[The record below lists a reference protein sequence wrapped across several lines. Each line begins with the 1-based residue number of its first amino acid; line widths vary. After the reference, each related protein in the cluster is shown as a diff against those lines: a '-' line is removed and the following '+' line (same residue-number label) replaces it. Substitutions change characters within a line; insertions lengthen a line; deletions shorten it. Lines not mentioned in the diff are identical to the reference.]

1 MKKKNH
7 KKKKGNKEMSSQKQK
22 SQNFKFRGKQI
33 LLLGLVALVI
43 SAGYYRWTIEREELA
58 SSIPTANEALPV
70 EADGGDNKGD
80 ENKDNNVTEQK
91 SDNNQNDN
99 GGTQNEDIAKLR
111 KDRDSARSASVE
123 EWKKLKADEKSS
135 QESRKDAENKIKQAT
150 ESADAER
157 RVETQIKAKGYDDCF
172 AYISE
177 NGISVT
183 VKGGQIDGSKVAA
196 MKDIIVTETHIPVK
210 NIKINAM

>member
-1 MKKKNH
+1 
-7 KKKKGNKEMSSQKQK
+7 MSSQKQK

-80 ENKDNNVTEQK
+80 ENKDNNGTEQK
-91 SDNNQNDN
+91 SGNNQNDN
-99 GGTQNEDIAKLR
+99 GGTQSEDIAKLR

-157 RVETQIKAKGYDDCF
+157 RVVTQIKAKGYDDCF

>member
-1 MKKKNH
+1 
-7 KKKKGNKEMSSQKQK
+7 MSSQKQK

-99 GGTQNEDIAKLR
+99 GDTQNEDIAKLR

-123 EWKKLKADEKSS
+123 EWKKLKSDEKSS

>member
-1 MKKKNH
+1 
-7 KKKKGNKEMSSQKQK
+7 MSSQKQK

-80 ENKDNNVTEQK
+80 ENKDNNGTEQK
-91 SDNNQNDN
+91 SGNNQNDN
-99 GGTQNEDIAKLR
+99 GGTQSEDIAKLR

-135 QESRKDAENKIKQAT
+135 QESRKDAENKIKQAA

>member
-1 MKKKNH
+1 
-7 KKKKGNKEMSSQKQK
+7 MSSQKQK

-123 EWKKLKADEKSS
+123 EWKKLKSDEKSS

-157 RVETQIKAKGYDDCF
+157 RVETQIKAKGYEDCF

>member
-1 MKKKNH
+1 
-7 KKKKGNKEMSSQKQK
+7 MSSQKQK

-80 ENKDNNVTEQK
+80 ENKDNNGTEQK
-91 SDNNQNDN
+91 SGNNQNDN
-99 GGTQNEDIAKLR
+99 GGTQSEDIAKLR

-157 RVETQIKAKGYDDCF
+157 RIETQIKAKGYDDCF

>member
-1 MKKKNH
+1 
-7 KKKKGNKEMSSQKQK
+7 MSSQKQK

-70 EADGGDNKGD
+70 EADGSDNKGD

-123 EWKKLKADEKSS
+123 EWKKLKSDEKSS

>member
-1 MKKKNH
+1 
-7 KKKKGNKEMSSQKQK
+7 MSSQKQK

-91 SDNNQNDN
+91 SGNNQNDN
-99 GGTQNEDIAKLR
+99 GGTQSEDIAKLR

>member
-1 MKKKNH
+1 
-7 KKKKGNKEMSSQKQK
+7 MSSQKQK

-58 SSIPTANEALPV
+58 SSIPTANEVLPV

-99 GGTQNEDIAKLR
+99 GGTQSEDIAKLR

-123 EWKKLKADEKSS
+123 EWKKLKSDEKSS

>member
-1 MKKKNH
+1 
-7 KKKKGNKEMSSQKQK
+7 MSSQKQK

-43 SAGYYRWTIEREELA
+43 SAGYYRWTLEREELA

-80 ENKDNNVTEQK
+80 ENKDNNGTEQK
-91 SDNNQNDN
+91 SGNNQNDN
-99 GGTQNEDIAKLR
+99 GGTQSEDIAKLR

>member
-1 MKKKNH
+1 
-7 KKKKGNKEMSSQKQK
+7 MSSQKQK

-43 SAGYYRWTIEREELA
+43 SAGYYRWTIEREKLA

-91 SDNNQNDN
+91 SGNNQNDN
-99 GGTQNEDIAKLR
+99 GGTQSEDIAKLR

>member
-1 MKKKNH
+1 
-7 KKKKGNKEMSSQKQK
+7 MSSQKQK

-70 EADGGDNKGD
+70 EADGGDNKDD
-80 ENKDNNVTEQK
+80 ENKDNNGTEQK
-91 SDNNQNDN
+91 SGNNQNDN
-99 GGTQNEDIAKLR
+99 GGTQSEDIAKLR

-123 EWKKLKADEKSS
+123 EWKKLKSDEKSS

>member
-1 MKKKNH
+1 
-7 KKKKGNKEMSSQKQK
+7 MSSQKQK

-58 SSIPTANEALPV
+58 SSIPTANEVLPV

-80 ENKDNNVTEQK
+80 ENKDNNGTEQK

-99 GGTQNEDIAKLR
+99 GGTQSEDIAKLR

-123 EWKKLKADEKSS
+123 EWKKLKSDEKSS

>member
-1 MKKKNH
+1 
-7 KKKKGNKEMSSQKQK
+7 MSSQKQK

-80 ENKDNNVTEQK
+80 ENKDNNVSEQK

>member
-1 MKKKNH
+1 
-7 KKKKGNKEMSSQKQK
+7 MSSQKQK

-123 EWKKLKADEKSS
+123 EWKKLKSDEKSS

-177 NGISVT
+177 NGILVT

>member
-1 MKKKNH
+1 
-7 KKKKGNKEMSSQKQK
+7 MSSQKQK

-123 EWKKLKADEKSS
+123 EWKKLKSDEKSS

-196 MKDIIVTETHIPVK
+196 MKDIIVTETHIRVK
-210 NIKINAM
+210 NIKIIAM

>member
-1 MKKKNH
+1 
-7 KKKKGNKEMSSQKQK
+7 MSSQKQK

-70 EADGGDNKGD
+70 EADSGDNKGD
-80 ENKDNNVTEQK
+80 ENKDNNGTEQK

-123 EWKKLKADEKSS
+123 EWKKLKSDEKSS

>member
-1 MKKKNH
+1 
-7 KKKKGNKEMSSQKQK
+7 MSSQKQK

-80 ENKDNNVTEQK
+80 ENKGNNVTEQK

-123 EWKKLKADEKSS
+123 EWKKLKSDEKSS

>member
-1 MKKKNH
+1 
-7 KKKKGNKEMSSQKQK
+7 MSSQKQK

-80 ENKDNNVTEQK
+80 ENRDNNGTEQK
-91 SDNNQNDN
+91 SGNNQNDN
-99 GGTQNEDIAKLR
+99 GGTQSEDIAKLR

>member
-1 MKKKNH
+1 MLKKNH
-7 KKKKGNKEMSSQKQK
+7 IIKKGNKEMSSQKQK

-80 ENKDNNVTEQK
+80 ENKDNNGTEQK
-91 SDNNQNDN
+91 SGNNQNDN
-99 GGTQNEDIAKLR
+99 GGTQSEDIAKLR

-123 EWKKLKADEKSS
+123 EWKKLKSDEKSS

>member
-1 MKKKNH
+1 
-7 KKKKGNKEMSSQKQK
+7 MSSQKQK

-70 EADGGDNKGD
+70 EADGSDNKGD
-80 ENKDNNVTEQK
+80 EKKDNNGTEQK

-99 GGTQNEDIAKLR
+99 GGTQSEDIAKLR

-210 NIKINAM
+210 NIKINAI

>member
-1 MKKKNH
+1 
-7 KKKKGNKEMSSQKQK
+7 MSSQKQK

-80 ENKDNNVTEQK
+80 ENKDNNGTEQK

-99 GGTQNEDIAKLR
+99 GGTQSEDIAKLR

>member
-1 MKKKNH
+1 
-7 KKKKGNKEMSSQKQK
+7 MSSQKQK

-80 ENKDNNVTEQK
+80 ENKDNNGTEQK

-99 GGTQNEDIAKLR
+99 GGTQSEDIAKLR

-210 NIKINAM
+210 NIKINAI

>member
-1 MKKKNH
+1 
-7 KKKKGNKEMSSQKQK
+7 MSSQKQK

-43 SAGYYRWTIEREELA
+43 SAGYYRWTLEREELA

-80 ENKDNNVTEQK
+80 ENKDNNGTEQK
-91 SDNNQNDN
+91 SGNNQNDN

>member
-1 MKKKNH
+1 
-7 KKKKGNKEMSSQKQK
+7 MSSQKQK

-80 ENKDNNVTEQK
+80 ENKDNNGTEQK

-99 GGTQNEDIAKLR
+99 GGTQSEDIAKLR

-123 EWKKLKADEKSS
+123 EWKKLKSDEKSS

>member
-1 MKKKNH
+1 
-7 KKKKGNKEMSSQKQK
+7 MSSQKQK

-80 ENKDNNVTEQK
+80 ENKDNNGTEQK

-123 EWKKLKADEKSS
+123 EWKKLKSDEKSS

-150 ESADAER
+150 DSADAER
-157 RVETQIKAKGYDDCF
+157 RVETQIKAKGYDDRF

>member
-1 MKKKNH
+1 
-7 KKKKGNKEMSSQKQK
+7 MSSQKQK

-80 ENKDNNVTEQK
+80 ENNDNNGTEQK

-99 GGTQNEDIAKLR
+99 GGTQSEDIAKLR

-123 EWKKLKADEKSS
+123 EWKKLKSDEKSS

>member
-1 MKKKNH
+1 
-7 KKKKGNKEMSSQKQK
+7 MSSQKQK
-22 SQNFKFRGKQI
+22 SQNFKFRGKQR

-123 EWKKLKADEKSS
+123 EWKKLKSDEKSS

>member
-1 MKKKNH
+1 
-7 KKKKGNKEMSSQKQK
+7 MSSQKQK

-70 EADGGDNKGD
+70 EVDGGDNKGD

-123 EWKKLKADEKSS
+123 EWKKLKSDEKSS

>member
-1 MKKKNH
+1 
-7 KKKKGNKEMSSQKQK
+7 MSSQKQK

-70 EADGGDNKGD
+70 EADGSDNKGD

>member
-1 MKKKNH
+1 
-7 KKKKGNKEMSSQKQK
+7 MSSQKQK

-58 SSIPTANEALPV
+58 GSIPTANEALPV

-123 EWKKLKADEKSS
+123 EWKKLKSDEKSS

>member
-1 MKKKNH
+1 
-7 KKKKGNKEMSSQKQK
+7 MSNQKQK

-123 EWKKLKADEKSS
+123 EWKKLKSDEKSS

>member
-1 MKKKNH
+1 
-7 KKKKGNKEMSSQKQK
+7 MSSQKQK

-80 ENKDNNVTEQK
+80 ENKDNDVTEQK

-123 EWKKLKADEKSS
+123 EWKKLKSDEKSS

>member
-1 MKKKNH
+1 
-7 KKKKGNKEMSSQKQK
+7 MSSQKQK

-43 SAGYYRWTIEREELA
+43 SAGYYRWTIERDELA
-58 SSIPTANEALPV
+58 NSVPAANEALPV
-70 EADGGDNKGD
+70 EADGDNKGN
-80 ENKDNNVTEQK
+80 ENNDGGKNAEQNAGN
-91 SDNNQNDN
+91 SQNGDN
-99 GGTQNEDIAKLR
+99 GGAQSEDIAKLR

-135 QESRKDAENKIKQAT
+135 QESRRDAENKIKQAT

-157 RVETQIKAKGYDDCF
+157 RVEAQIKAKGYDDCF

-196 MKDIIVTETHIPVK
+196 MKDIIVTETHIPVR
-210 NIKINAM
+210 NIKINAI

>member
-1 MKKKNH
+1 
-7 KKKKGNKEMSSQKQK
+7 MSSQKQK

-70 EADGGDNKGD
+70 EVDGGDNKGD

-99 GGTQNEDIAKLR
+99 GDTQNEDIAKLR

-123 EWKKLKADEKSS
+123 EWKKLKSDEKSS

>member
-1 MKKKNH
+1 
-7 KKKKGNKEMSSQKQK
+7 MSSQKQK

-123 EWKKLKADEKSS
+123 DWKKLKSDEKSS

>member
-1 MKKKNH
+1 
-7 KKKKGNKEMSSQKQK
+7 MSSQKQK
-22 SQNFKFRGKQI
+22 SQSFKFRGKQI

-43 SAGYYRWTIEREELA
+43 SAGYYRWTVEREELA
-58 SSIPTANEALPV
+58 NSVPTANEALPV

-80 ENKDNNVTEQK
+80 ENKDNNGGAEQS
-91 SDNNQNDN
+91 SDNNQSDN
-99 GGTQNEDIAKLR
+99 GGAQSEDIAKLR

-196 MKDIIVTETHIPVK
+196 MKDIIVTETHIPVR

>member
-1 MKKKNH
+1 
-7 KKKKGNKEMSSQKQK
+7 MSSQKQN

-123 EWKKLKADEKSS
+123 EWKKLKSDEKSS

>member
-1 MKKKNH
+1 
-7 KKKKGNKEMSSQKQK
+7 MSSQKQK

-58 SSIPTANEALPV
+58 SSIPSANEALPV

-80 ENKDNNVTEQK
+80 ENKDNNGTEQK
-91 SDNNQNDN
+91 SGNNQNDN
-99 GGTQNEDIAKLR
+99 GGTQSEDIAKLR

>member
-1 MKKKNH
+1 
-7 KKKKGNKEMSSQKQK
+7 MSSQKQK

-111 KDRDSARSASVE
+111 KDRDAARSASVE
-123 EWKKLKADEKSS
+123 EWKKLKSDEKSS